1 MAVKRY
7 TLVDCNAKH
16 MIEEE
21 NFMAH
26 KVLHASDDYREIIAY
41 VCNHNFN
48 AHCYDLTVISR
59 FHMAMSWVAYPMW
72 TKTVRD
78 R

>member
-1 MAVKRY
+1 MKKY
-7 TLVDCNAKH
+7 TLVDCPVQR

-26 KVLHASDDYREIIAY
+26 KVLHVSDDYREIIAY
-41 VCNHNFN
+41 VCNHNLN
-48 AHCYDLTVISR
+48 AHCADLTVISR
-59 FHMAMSWVAYPMW
+59 FQAAMSWVAYPLW
-72 TKTVRD
+72 TKTIRD